1 MEQTLNNVKLQ
12 LGITDTVQ
20 DALLNMIISNVEKA
34 LLLNLETVTSIPE
47 QLSYIV
53 EEVVVARYY
62 RRGSEGMS
70 RKTVEGLTVEYEN
83 DFDKYSDI
91 FERYRLGSDDFTPGA
106 VTFF

>member
-12 LGITDTVQ
+12 IGITDTTQ
-20 DALLNMIISNVEKA
+20 DDLLKLIIGNVEKA
-34 LLLNLETVTSIPE
+34 MLLRLETVEDVPDE
-47 QLSYIV
+47 LFYII
-53 EEVVVARYY
+53 EEVAIARYY

-83 DFDKYSDI
+83 DFDKYSDV
-91 FERYRLGSDDFTPGA
+91 FERYRLGSDDFMPGA